1 MVDRKTTSIDR
12 LYSEGRHYPGA
23 AQARDPGARQC
34 IEHSPSMKSKGPSLR
49 NNRPQDPEDRHG
61 PGYDGDAKGW
71 LRGARGGEPTGHKE
85 SAEGKPNFDKQNPWR
100 KGK

>member
-1 MVDRKTTSIDR
+1 M
-12 LYSEGRHYPGA
+12 E
-23 AQARDPGARQC
+23 
-34 IEHSPSMKSKGPSLR
+34 SKGPSLR